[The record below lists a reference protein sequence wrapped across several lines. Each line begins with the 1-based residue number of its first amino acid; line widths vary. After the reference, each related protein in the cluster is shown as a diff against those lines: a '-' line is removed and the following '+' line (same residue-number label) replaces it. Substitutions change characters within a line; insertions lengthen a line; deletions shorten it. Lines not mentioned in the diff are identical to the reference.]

1 MNRQPVSLRFWRR
14 KRASAQS
21 LVELA
26 LVIPLLIVLLTGV
39 FEFGLILYAH
49 VQVSNAAREAAR
61 AASLY
66 RSTRFI
72 TFMDDKGN
80 FDPAECVSG
89 VDGWSLEQTAQ
100 QAIVYRTVVAS
111 GSTKGCPNSIGAIQA
126 TSLGWLDPNPSTA
139 WTVSV
144 DNDTDAI
151 DKDGLP
157 IPGKQ
162 ATVTL
167 HYPYKLQV
175 ISNLFAFFSDPMWIE
190 KSVKFEYQGY

>member
-1 MNRQPVSLRFWRR
+1 MNRQPLSLRCWRR

-26 LVIPLLIVLLTGV
+26 LVVPLLIVLLTGV

-66 RSTRFI
+66 RSTRFATI
-72 TFMDDKGN
+72 
-80 FDPAECVSG
+80 ESG
-89 VDGWSLEQTAQ
+89 KADSTKCDGSLLGWSIDQTAQ
-100 QAIVYRTVVAS
+100 QAIVYRAVETS
-111 GSTKGCPNSIGAIQA
+111 GSKKGCPNSSGAIQA
-126 TSLGWLDPNPSTA
+126 TSLGWLDPNPSTT

-144 DNDTDAI
+144 DGTTFVN
-151 DKDGLP
+151 GLP
-157 IPGKQ
+157 EPGTQ
-162 ATVTL
+162 ATVKL
-167 HYPYKLQV
+167 RYPYKLQV

-190 KSVKFEYQGY
+190 KSVKFEYQGS

>member
-1 MNRQPVSLRFWRR
+1 MNRQPLSFRCWRR
-14 KRASAQS
+14 KRSSAQS

-26 LVIPLLIVLLTGV
+26 LLIPLLIVLLTGV

-72 TFMDDKGN
+72 TFIDDKGN
-80 FDPAECVSG
+80 FNPAQCVSG

-100 QAIVYRTVVAS
+100 QAIVYRALKTS
-111 GSTKGCPNSIGAIQA
+111 GKDAGCPNSSGAIQA
-126 TSLGWLDPNPSTA
+126 TSLGWLDPNPSA
-139 WTVSV
+139 SWTVSV
-144 DNDTDAI
+144 DGTTFEND
-151 DKDGLP
+151 LP
-157 IPGKQ
+157 KPGTQ
-162 ATVTL
+162 ATVKL
-167 HYPYKLQV
+167 RYPYKLQI
-175 ISNLFAFFSDPMWIE
+175 ISNLFAFFSDPTWIE